1 MTEGPLDRA
10 PAVSLLGGA
19 AMDTPPF
26 ALVAPQVVV
35 ARPGG
40 FEYVVPTDPQS
51 LLDCEA
57 CQ

>member
-1 MTEGPLDRA
+1 
-10 PAVSLLGGA
+10 
-19 AMDTPPF
+19 MDTPPF